1 MNVGFIGLGLMGRPL
16 ALHLAH
22 AGHTLHLWA
31 RRPASLEAFKDVAAH
46 AHPSAAEVARH
57 SEVVI
62 TMVADAPDVRDVVL
76 GDDGIAAG
84 ARHGLIVVD
93 MSTINPNAAR
103 EISAALAARGIEFL
117 DAPVS
122 GGQVGAINATL
133 TIMVGGKPAVFEKVK
148 PLFEKMGKSI
158 TLIGDSGA
166 GQVAKACNQILTG
179 VGILAVA
186 EAFAFAARSGVDA
199 GRVREALLGGFAYS
213 RILENHGQR
222 MLDRNFKPGFKAWMH
237 QKDLRIVMEEAHRLG
252 LMLPSSAATAQLF
265 NALVGSGMGE
275 DDSIAA
281 LKLLE
286 KISGGADQAPDLSSP
301 TGAPR

>member
-1 MNVGFIGLGLMGRPL
+1 MNIGFIGLGLMGRPL
-16 ALHLAH
+16 ALHLAN
-22 AGHTLHLWA
+22 AGHHLHLWA
-31 RRPASLEAFKDVAAH
+31 RRPASLEPFATVAATTH
-46 AHPSAAEVARH
+46 VTPAEVARH
-57 SEVVI
+57 AEVVF
-62 TMVADAPDVRDVVL
+62 TMVADAPDVEAVAL
-76 GDDGIAAG
+76 GADGLASG
-84 ARHGLIVVD
+84 ARPGLIVVD

-103 EISAALAARGIEFL
+103 TIGAALAEKGIAFL

-122 GGQVGAINATL
+122 GGEIGAINAAL
-133 TIMVGGKPAVFEKVK
+133 TIMVGGQSEVFEKVR

-158 TLIGDSGA
+158 TLIGASGA

-179 VGILAVA
+179 VGVAAVA
-186 EAFAFAARSGVDA
+186 EAFNFAAKNGADVA
-199 GRVREALLGGFAYS
+199 KVREALLGGFAYS

-252 LMLPSSAATAQLF
+252 LMLPAAAATAQLF
-265 NALVGSGMGE
+265 NAMVGSGMGE

-286 KISGGADQAPDLSSP
+286 KLSTP
-301 TGAPR
+301 Q

>member
-16 ALHLAH
+16 ALHLAK

-31 RRPASLEAFKDVAAH
+31 RRPASLEPFSEVAAH
-46 AHPSAAEVARH
+46 AHVSAAEVARNA
-57 SEVVI
+57 EIVF
-62 TMVADAPDVRDVVL
+62 TMVADAPDVREVVL
-76 GDDGIAAG
+76 GEIGIAAG
-84 ARHGLIVVD
+84 ARTGLIIVD

-103 EISAALAARGIEFL
+103 EIGAELATRGIEFL

-122 GGQVGAINATL
+122 GGEIGAINAAL
-133 TIMVGGKPAVFEKVK
+133 TIMVGGKPEIFEKVK
-148 PLFEKMGKSI
+148 PLFDKMGKSV

-179 VGILAVA
+179 VGVAAVA
-186 EAFAFAARSGVDA
+186 EAFNFAAKSGVDPA
-199 GRVREALLGGFAYS
+199 RVREALLGGFAYS

-252 LMLPSSAATAQLF
+252 LMLPAAAATAQLF
-265 NALVGSGMGE
+265 NAIVGNGMGE

-286 KISGGADQAPDLSSP
+286 KLSTP
-301 TGAPR
+301 AQ